1 MNDFMGRFDWI
12 VYPST
17 DMHKLYRSLNAF
29 IEHLPK
35 SVPIA
40 LELDPTIPPN
50 MECDDLLLFRSSFI
64 LLNNASS
71 RTKSGAIYVLIN
83 VKNGE
88 HASVIFECEDTG
100 PPVVDQKIKLDAAM
114 NSPLFGMCAMV

>member
-29 IEHLPK
+29 TEHLPK

-50 MECDDLLLFRSSFI
+50 MECDDLLLLRSSLI
-64 LLNNASS
+64 LLNNAAT
-71 RTKSGAIYVLIN
+71 RTKSGAIHVLIN
-83 VKNGE
+83 VKNDE
-88 HASVIFECEDTG
+88 HAS
-100 PPVVDQKIKLDAAM
+100 VDQKIKLDAAM
-114 NSPLFGMCAMV
+114 NSPLFGMCAIWYEK